1 VSDRPRIIW
10 DPEFV
15 DYDFGV
21 GHPMTPVRLDLTIRL
36 ATELG
41 LLDNPEHIVAPEGM
55 ASDDDLLRVHTPA
68 LLFAVRRAGEDP
80 RYPALDH
87 GVGTDDVPAFVGMH
101 EASAMAVG
109 ATLTAARLVASG
121 EADHAVNIAGGLHH
135 ALPDR
140 ASGFCVYNDV
150 AVGIHWLLDHGFERV
165 AYVDIDVHHGDGVQA
180 IFWDDPRVL
189 TISMHETG
197 QTLFPGTGFPD
208 EIGGPHAK
216 GSAVN
221 IALPAGTTDSGWLRA
236 FNAVVPPLIE
246 EFKPQ
251 VIVSQHGA
259 DSHVDDPLA
268 HLAITVDG
276 QRAAA
281 AAIHRLAHR
290 HAGGRWIALGGGGYE
305 WACVVPRA
313 WSHVIGIALG
323 NPVDPQTLV
332 PQGFRDHLLATY
344 QRVSPTE
351 MGDGAYPWAKSFDDG
366 YDPSNG
372 VDRSIMAT
380 REAVFP
386 HHGLLIDPW
395 QLF

>member
-1 VSDRPRIIW
+1 VSDRPRVIW
-10 DPEFV
+10 NPEFV

-21 GHPMTPVRLDLTIRL
+21 EHPMTPVRLDLTIRL

-41 LLDNPEHIVAPEGM
+41 LLDNPEHVIPPEGM

-68 LLFAVRRAGEDP
+68 LLMAVRRAGEDP

-140 ASGFCVYNDV
+140 ASGFCVYNDA
-150 AVGIHWLLDHGFERV
+150 AVGIHWLLDHGFDRI
-165 AYVDIDVHHGDGVQA
+165 AYVDIDVHHGDGVQT

-189 TISMHETG
+189 TISMHESGT
-197 QTLFPGTGFPD
+197 TLFPGTGFPS
-208 EIGGPHAK
+208 EIGGPTAK

-236 FNAVVPPLIE
+236 FNAVVPQLIE

-344 QRVSPTE
+344 QRVAPSE

-372 VDRSIMAT
+372 VDRAIMAT

>member
-1 VSDRPRIIW
+1 VSDRPRVIW
-10 DPEFV
+10 NPEFV

-21 GHPMTPVRLDLTIRL
+21 GHPMTPIRLDLTIRL

-41 LLDNPEHIVAPEGM
+41 LLDNPEHVVAPEGM

-140 ASGFCVYNDV
+140 ASGFCVYNDA
-150 AVGIHWLLDHGFERV
+150 AVGIHWLLDHGFERI
-165 AYVDIDVHHGDGVQA
+165 AYVDIDVHHGDGVQT

-189 TISMHETG
+189 TISMHESGT
-197 QTLFPGTGFPD
+197 TLFPGTGFPD
-208 EIGGPHAK
+208 EIGGLHAK
-216 GSAVN
+216 GSAAN
-221 IALPAGTTDSGWLRA
+221 IALPAGTSDSGWLRA
-236 FNAVVPPLIE
+236 FNAVVPQLIE

-366 YDPSNG
+366 YDPANG
-372 VDRSIMAT
+372 VDRAIMAT

>member
-1 VSDRPRIIW
+1 
-10 DPEFV
+10 
-15 DYDFGV
+15 
-21 GHPMTPVRLDLTIRL
+21 MRL
-36 ATELG
+36 ATGLG
-41 LLDNPEHIVAPEGM
+41 LFEDGDYLVEPESAAP
-55 ASDDDLLRVHTPA
+55 DDELLRVHTPA
-68 LLFAVRRAGEDP
+68 LLQAVRASGEDP
-80 RYPALDH
+80 SYAALDH
-87 GVGTDDVPAFVGMH
+87 GIGTDDVPAFRGMH

-140 ASGFCVYNDV
+140 ASGFCVYNDIAV
-150 AVGIHWLLDHGFERV
+150 AISWLLDHGFDRI
-165 AYVDIDVHHGDGVQA
+165 AYIDIDVHHGDGVQA

-189 TISMHETG
+189 TMSIHESGT
-197 QTLFPGTGFPD
+197 TLFPGTGFPH
-208 EIGGPHAK
+208 EIGGVDAK

-221 IALPAGTTDSGWLRA
+221 IAVPAGTSDAGWLRA
-236 FNAVVPPLIE
+236 FNAVIPPLIE

-259 DSHVDDPLA
+259 DSHADDPLA
-268 HLAITVDG
+268 HLAISVDG

-290 HAGGRWIALGGGGYE
+290 HAGGRWIAVGGGGYE
-305 WACVVPRA
+305 WACVVPRS
-313 WSHVIGIALG
+313 WTHVMAIALG
-323 NPVDPQTLV
+323 TPVDPQTLV
-332 PQGFRDHLLATY
+332 PQGFRDHMLMNY
-344 QRVSPTE
+344 ERVVPETMS
-351 MGDGAYPWAKSFDDG
+351 DGVYPWAKSFDDG

-372 VDRSIMAT
+372 VDRAIMAT

-386 HHGLLIDPW
+386 HHGLLVDPW